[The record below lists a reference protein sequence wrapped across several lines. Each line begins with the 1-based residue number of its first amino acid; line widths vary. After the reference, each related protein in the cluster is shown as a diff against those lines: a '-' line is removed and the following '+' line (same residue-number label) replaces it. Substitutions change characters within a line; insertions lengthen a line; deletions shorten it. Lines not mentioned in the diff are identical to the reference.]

1 MLKQCWLSFL
11 LATVVI
17 LFIAAVKPTYIQ
29 TPALKEATMHATGPF
44 EVKITPQ
51 VDAAENAPFAR
62 MPSDKQYHGDL
73 EAAASGLMLSA
84 GSPQKGTA
92 GYVAME
98 KVTGS
103 LGGKTGSFVLQHNG
117 TMNGSNRELTIT
129 VTPGSG
135 TGQLEG
141 IGGAMSV
148 EIASDG
154 KHSYKFEYTLPA
166 RRNQD

>member
-1 MLKQCWLSFL
+1 MLKRCWLSFL
-11 LATVVI
+11 PATVAI
-17 LFIAAVKPTYIQ
+17 LFIAAVKPTYSQ
-29 TPALKEATMHATGPF
+29 TPALKETTMHATGSF

-51 VDAAENAPFAR
+51 ADAAENAPFAR
-62 MPSDKQYHGDL
+62 MVFDKQYHGDL
-73 EAAASGLMLSA
+73 EAASTGLMLSA

-103 LGGKTGSFVLQHNG
+103 LRGKTGSFALQHNG
-117 TMNGSNRELTIT
+117 TMSGGSRELTVT

-141 IGGAMSV
+141 ISGTMSIK
-148 EIASDG
+148 IASDG
-154 KHSYKFEYTLPA
+154 KHSYEFEYALPA
-166 RRNQD
+166 HS